1 VEKVAFRIL
10 YEQEVVKHDIPCLS
24 KTDGERVRSA
34 IGDKL
39 VTAPEFFGKPLRRSL
54 RGYRALRVGDFRV
67 VFRIQEK
74 TVKIFLIA
82 HRSVVYERY
91 QERFS

>member
-1 VEKVAFRIL
+1 MTFRIVL
-10 YEQEVVKHDIPCLS
+10 LEQVPAEDIPRLS
-24 KTDGERVRSA
+24 KRDYER
-34 IGDKL
+34 IGREIAKKL
-39 VTAPEFFGKPLRRSL
+39 TEHPEIFGKPLRRAL
-54 RGYRALRVGDFRV
+54 KGYRALRVGDFRV

-91 QERFS
+91 Q